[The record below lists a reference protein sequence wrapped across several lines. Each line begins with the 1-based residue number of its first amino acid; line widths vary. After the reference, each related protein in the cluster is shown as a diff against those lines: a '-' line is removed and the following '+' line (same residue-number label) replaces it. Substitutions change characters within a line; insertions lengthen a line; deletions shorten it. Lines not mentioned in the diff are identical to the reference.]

1 MKTLKD
7 REGVEEVKSEET
19 SEDEELREE
28 DQVDATT
35 VMSKVTWIG
44 IVLN

>member
-1 MKTLKD
+1 M
-7 REGVEEVKSEET
+7 EET
-19 SEDEELREE
+19 SEEEEPGEE

-35 VMSKVTWIG
+35 VMSKVTWLG